1 MIYHYRAKFAPLAR
15 PLPPTAWAFSKYG
28 GIFMVDYTEVVT
40 EFRVGRV
47 LSRSFSTLFRNIVP
61 FGLLALVISAPP
73 YVYTMLFNIPQS
85 LDPESLQPAYSVT
98 DVVITIMQFLLAYL
112 LTAAL
117 VYGTIQDLRGRSVN
131 VGECF
136 SRGISMI
143 FPVLGVA
150 IVSFVL
156 MALGFVALI
165 IPGFIVVTMLWVA
178 VPAAVIERNGL
189 SALPRSAALTKGYRW
204 RIFGLLLVLFFIL
217 FVLSLPIGAI
227 GGVLVLMAMSGDG
240 SVDVVITIIMALNWI
255 VASFTGAFS
264 AVVYAVSYHDLRV
277 AKEGADTQ
285 QIASVFD

>member
-1 MIYHYRAKFAPLAR
+1 
-15 PLPPTAWAFSKYG
+15 
-28 GIFMVDYTEVVT
+28 
-40 EFRVGRV
+40 
-47 LSRSFSTLFRNIVP
+47 
-61 FGLLALVISAPP
+61 
-73 YVYTMLFNIPQS
+73 
-85 LDPESLQPAYSVT
+85 
-98 DVVITIMQFLLAYL
+98 
-112 LTAAL
+112 
-117 VYGTIQDLRGRSVN
+117 
-131 VGECF
+131 
-136 SRGISMI
+136 
-143 FPVLGVA
+143 
-150 IVSFVL
+150 
-156 MALGFVALI
+156 
-165 IPGFIVVTMLWVA
+165 MLWVA